1 MSIYLVAYYFQKP
14 SNNRVKTQLAGWMKN
29 SNNVSWDEQVAITKN
44 LRNRD
49 ISTAKIIL
57 DFKNKRVLKNDWGGS
72 KDFTEMF
79 KYFHHSYPQYTTP
92 VMQLLDPEFL
102 SVHFPAP
109 ETQPVQTID
118 TSGTISS
125 T

>member
-29 SNNVSWDEQVAITKN
+29 NNNVSWDEQVAITKN

-57 DFKNKRVLKNDWGGS
+57 DMRNQRVVKNGWGTS
-72 KDFTEMF
+72 QSFDDFYD
-79 KYFHHSYPQYTTP
+79 YFNKSYPQYTKEVMEQVNPEYLAARQPSAP
-92 VMQLLDPEFL
+92 VREI
-102 SVHFPAP
+102 A
-109 ETQPVQTID
+109 

-125 T
+125 S

>member
-1 MSIYLVAYYFQKP
+1 MYLVAYYFQKP

-29 SNNVSWDEQVAITKN
+29 NNNVSWDEQVAITKN

-57 DFKNKRVLKNDWGGS
+57 DMRNLRVVKNGWGTS
-72 KDFTEMF
+72 QSFDDFYD
-79 KYFHHSYPQYTTP
+79 YFNKSYPQYTKEVMEQVNPEYLAARQPNAP
-92 VMQLLDPEFL
+92 VREI
-102 SVHFPAP
+102 A
-109 ETQPVQTID
+109 

-125 T
+125 S

>member
-57 DFKNKRVLKNDWGGS
+57 DMRNQRVVKNGWGTS
-72 KDFTEMF
+72 QSFDDFYD
-79 KYFHHSYPQYTTP
+79 YFNKSYPQYTKE
-92 VMQLLDPEFL
+92 VMEQVNPEYL
-102 SVHFPAP
+102 AARQPSAP
-109 ETQPVQTID
+109 IREIA

-125 T
+125 S